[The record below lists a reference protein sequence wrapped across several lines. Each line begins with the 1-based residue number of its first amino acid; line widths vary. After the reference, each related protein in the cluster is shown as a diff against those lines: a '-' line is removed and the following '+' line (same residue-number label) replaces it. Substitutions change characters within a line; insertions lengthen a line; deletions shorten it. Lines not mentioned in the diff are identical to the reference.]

1 MAPGPSTRKQDAA
14 QSKRKKTEV
23 VTHVHNFLI
32 ANIFPD
38 QAEVPSHQIDETIST
53 FVDRISDD
61 HRRCYRQGVLVKPPS
76 PVKRQR
82 QADAEAA
89 RRHNISATFTL
100 SPNTRLDAR
109 YQMETERD
117 ADDEADTVPHPPKR
131 KREPRVVQPSVGFF
145 FLSQTGGRADLG
157 AFRTR
162 HWLVGARVAT
172 SISGPFCSVPATW
185 MRILNVARTAKTRR
199 DVPSFGV
206 ESALGMK
213 CSVAIAAWRDTSTT
227 HYIGSR

>member
-131 KREPRVVQPSVGFF
+131 KREPRVVQ
-145 FLSQTGGRADLG
+145 LSDKAL
-157 AFRTR
+157 
-162 HWLVGARVAT
+162 AR
-172 SISGPFCSVPATW
+172 W
-185 MRILNVARTAKTRR
+185 RTRR
-199 DVPSFGV
+199 DKY
-206 ESALGMK
+206 LW
-213 CSVAIAAWRDTSTT
+213 AILQRAGNMDANLERCPDCKDAT
-227 HYIGSR
+227 